1 MISYKKNFKEYISY
15 YNVNTLES
23 RTDKLMGGGEIYPE
37 RNISWKITKGGE
49 NRIND
54 LSNDLLHLSVYV
66 YRNILLCPMMF

>member
-1 MISYKKNFKEYISY
+1 MIICKKNFREYISY
-15 YNVNTLES
+15 YNMNTLES
-23 RTDKLMGGGEIYPE
+23 RTDKLMGGIYPE

-66 YRNILLCPMMF
+66 YRNIFLCPMMF